1 MLKFITDTLENPLVA
16 VEQIFN
22 SAYLWS
28 EDKKL
33 PHELFRVEDD
43 LILQIGEIVIKNIPT
58 MTEILNRTSFWD
70 FSFFD
75 LVLFL
80 LTVFAVSAVLTATIC
95 RHFYKSKNYTALL
108 RENQKR
114 NEMAAIGYKVKKVQ
128 AVRPIKETK
137 IQIPFTGPCSSRRR
151 HSIDI
156 PTTMKLSI
164 QNRNNRNKKVTAK
177 PKGAAPTIPKPMQ
190 SISNVPTYLQ
200 DSFTS
205 LNE

>member
-1 MLKFITDTLENPLVA
+1 
-16 VEQIFN
+16 
-22 SAYLWS
+22 
-28 EDKKL
+28 
-33 PHELFRVEDD
+33 
-43 LILQIGEIVIKNIPT
+43 
-58 MTEILNRTSFWD
+58 MTEILNKTSFWD

-95 RHFYKSKNYTALL
+95 RHFYKSKQYTAVL

-114 NEMAAIGYKVKKVQ
+114 NEMAAIGYTVKKVQ
-128 AVRPIKETK
+128 EVRPIKETK
-137 IQIPFTGPCSSRRR
+137 IQKPFTGPCSSRRR

-164 QNRNNRNKKVTAK
+164 QNRNNRNRTVTIK
-177 PKGAAPTIPKPMQ
+177 PKRAAPTVPNPMYPLTH
-190 SISNVPTYLQ
+190 VPTYLQ